1 MVTRQNRI
9 LLLCI
14 PVLLQMACG
23 SGNPQQ
29 PDLIAGLWQSADK
42 KIQTQLTLIDWYS
55 PETKGLVEDALDGLV
70 TVTPTPTLTGLDKI
84 CLGFSVPIAGSAI
97 EQVTPSILQNEI
109 TSIPNS
115 GVVEI
120 WQYTSLSQTP
130 TQLTETTDFTLIYRP
145 DGGYVPPS
153 DTSISNFPSPAI
165 VVQFTKQLTSKNIFV
180 VYVIAGKISDS
191 AGIFMA
197 QVKDSTG
204 KPVVTPPPTNSPV
217 AGTIWFQTN

>member
-42 KIQTQLTLIDWYS
+42 KTQTPLTLIDWYS

-70 TVTPTPTLTGLDKI
+70 TVASTATGLDKI
-84 CLGFSVPIAGSAI
+84 CLGFSVPIAGNAI

-109 TSIPNS
+109 TPIPNS
-115 GVVEI
+115 GAVEI

-153 DTSISNFPSPAI
+153 DTSISNFPPPAI
-165 VVQFTKQLTSKNIFV
+165 VVQFTKQLISKNIFV
-180 VYVIAGKISDS
+180 VYLIAGKISDS
-191 AGIFMA
+191 DRIFMA

-204 KPVVTPPPTNSPV
+204 KPIVTYGGSPV